1 MSTLRIK
8 ILEDGLK
15 PLYEKRVNVEG
26 DAGVDLYFPK
36 EVNIPAKSLGLIV
49 SLGIKGEM
57 VQSVSNHLTLR
68 QRGRFCQTAED
79 IEAWPFGLTP
89 HVISCYHRQII
100 VPVFGSQLK

>member
-57 VQSVSNHLTLR
+57 VQSVRICLIWLVHVHQY
-68 QRGRFCQTAED
+68 QR
-79 IEAWPFGLTP
+79 L
-89 HVISCYHRQII
+89 H
-100 VPVFGSQLK
+100 